1 MSKRDMV
8 QKRLQMLN
16 SLREDLRELNSHRKD
31 ILDES
36 EGYNELEEKSKLVKE
51 QAAEKKKQILAIP
64 EYDAVIRQIK
74 DIRIDIEDQKDAL
87 SQELIELYREEGIT
101 EIEDSKGNI
110 KKLKFSVRLV
120 NP

>member
-36 EGYNELEEKSKLVKE
+36 EGYNELEEKVSWLRSRPLKKRSKF
-51 QAAEKKKQILAIP
+51 LAIP